1 MSDHRARGEPMYKK
15 VLVPF
20 DDSPSSQNALKNAS
34 QLLNGVEG
42 SELVVLKVVEWH
54 DYNAETFKIASRMSG
69 VLDDSLETNTISEIG
84 NEATNVEIARIRG
97 EVEKIIGNAEGI
109 KIAVVNGSPHDAIVA
124 YASDN
129 DFDCIVMG
137 HRGLGVIRGMLGS
150 VAYSVLQ
157 KADRPVLV
165 VK

>member
-1 MSDHRARGEPMYKK
+1 MYKK

-20 DDSPSSQNALKNAS
+20 DNSPSSQNALKNAV
-34 QLLNGVEG
+34 QLVEGVEG
-42 SELVVLKVVEWH
+42 ARLVVLKVVEWH

-69 VLDDSLETNTISEIG
+69 VLSDSLDTETVSEIG
-84 NEATNVEIARIRG
+84 AEAQNEETTRVRDEIAPIVGSLDAVKVEI
-97 EVEKIIGNAEGI
+97 
-109 KIAVVNGSPHDAIVA
+109 VNGSPHDAIVA

-129 DFDCIVMG
+129 NFDCIVMG
-137 HRGLGVIRGMLGS
+137 HRGMGVIRGMLGS

>member
-1 MSDHRARGEPMYKK
+1 MYKK

-20 DDSPSSQNALKNAS
+20 DDSPSSQNALKNAV
-34 QLLNGVEG
+34 QLVEGVEG

-54 DYNAETFKIASRMSG
+54 DYNAETFKIATRMSG
-69 VLDDSLETNTISEIG
+69 VLEDSLDTKTVAEIG
-84 NEATNVEIARIRG
+84 DEAQNTEIARIKE
-97 EVEKIIGNAEGI
+97 EVESILGTSEGI
-109 KIAVVNGSPHDAIVA
+109 DVAVANGSPHDAIVA
-124 YASDN
+124 YASEN

-137 HRGLGVIRGMLGS
+137 HRGMGVIRGMLGS

>member
-1 MSDHRARGEPMYKK
+1 MYKK

-20 DDSPSSQNALKNAS
+20 DDSPSSQNALKNAV
-34 QLLNGVEG
+34 QLVEGVEG

-54 DYNAETFKIASRMSG
+54 DYNAETFKIATRMSG
-69 VLDDSLETNTISEIG
+69 VLEDSLDTKTVAEIG
-84 NEATNVEIARIRG
+84 DEAQNTEIARIKE
-97 EVEKIIGNAEGI
+97 EVESILGASEGI
-109 KIAVVNGSPHDAIVA
+109 DVAVANGSPHDAIVA
-124 YASDN
+124 YASEN

-137 HRGLGVIRGMLGS
+137 HRGMGVIRGMLGS

>member
-1 MSDHRARGEPMYKK
+1 MYKK

-20 DDSPSSQNALKNAS
+20 DNSPSSQNALKNAV
-34 QLLNGVEG
+34 QLVEGVEG
-42 SELVVLKVVEWH
+42 AQLVVLKVVEWH

-69 VLDDSLETNTISEIG
+69 VLSDSLDTETVSEIG
-84 NEATNVEIARIRG
+84 AEAQNEETTRVRDEIAPIVGSLDVVKVEI
-97 EVEKIIGNAEGI
+97 
-109 KIAVVNGSPHDAIVA
+109 VNGSPHDAIVA

-129 DFDCIVMG
+129 NFDCIVMG
-137 HRGLGVIRGMLGS
+137 HRGMGVIRGMLGS